1 MAKMSNDETAVNAR
15 ILYWGFDGSGKTA
28 NLDSIHRK
36 LRADHRGEIQREAT
50 LIDPTV
56 EFETLA
62 IELGEIGGLKTR
74 IQMIAVPGG
83 SDQAPTRKQ
92 LLDQVDG
99 IVMVIDSRRELIE
112 ENASSLEEL
121 REMLLDYGRNLE
133 DVPLV
138 LQYNK
143 RDLSDPYALE
153 ELHRKL
159 DVNGAAVFEAV
170 ATENSGVLQTLS
182 TISKH
187 VVRSLRG
194 QQFSVDDRSQ
204 KPSPATVSAELQA
217 RGGTGPDGRD
227 RPRRGTHAGDSGWK
241 TRSSRKRTTPRQ
253 TLLDELAASAQT
265 ALDIVDGTN
274 SRVRANLLAAAQLDS
289 EFSIASVGEATRS
302 GERGVRVPLVISDK
316 GGRTSNLVLTIRLD
330 PLTRWRRATDAQADR
345 HLSRYGRSAPADPG
359 TAGKP
364 GARDRRHRRSRRR
377 IRFAS
382 NWTQWI
388 LESRACCCDARMT
401 ARRRPTARRPRP
413 SRRR

>member
-1 MAKMSNDETAVNAR
+1 MAKMSYDETAVNAR
-15 ILYWGFDGSGKTA
+15 ILYWGLDGSGKTA

-62 IELGEIGGLKTR
+62 IELGEVGGLKTR

-83 SDQAPTRKQ
+83 ADQAPTRKQ

-99 IVMVIDSRRELIE
+99 IVMVVDSQRERIE
-112 ENASSLEEL
+112 ENASSLVEL
-121 REMLLDYGRNLE
+121 REMLLDYGRELE

-143 RDLSDPYALE
+143 RDLSDPYVLE

-159 DVNGAAVFEAV
+159 NVNGAAVFEAV

-194 QQFSVDDRSQ
+194 QQFSTEAEADAEVEAEAEVGAEVEAEAAVEAEA
-204 KPSPATVSAELQA
+204 KPEPGDSLSGLQVPAEPTQTPEIDPVAEPTPATRMEDAILSEEEHPEADA
-217 RGGTGPDGRD
+217 
-227 RPRRGTHAGDSGWK
+227 
-241 TRSSRKRTTPRQ
+241 
-253 TLLDELAASAQT
+253 LDDLAASAQT
-265 ALDIVDGTN
+265 ALDTP
-274 SRVRANLLAAAQLDS
+274 LAELEDESEPFAGAQLDS
-289 EFSIASVGEATRS
+289 EFSIASVGEATRN

-316 GGRTSNLVLTIRLD
+316 AGRTSNLVLTIRLD
-330 PLTRWRRATDAQADR
+330 PLLD
-345 HLSRYGRSAPADPG
+345 G
-359 TAGKP
+359 
-364 GARDRRHRRSRRR
+364 
-377 IRFAS
+377 
-382 NWTQWI
+382 
-388 LESRACCCDARMT
+388 ESG
-401 ARRRPTARRPRP
+401 
-413 SRRR
+413 